1 MLQVALQTER
11 GRMRM
16 FGDANRRQQGKRVNN
31 LQLTPASS
39 DVRRNACTDR
49 CPNFLIDQIAFP
61 AILHHGIPAGLEVT
75 HFISLSCVTRAGV
88 EKSATGNSPRTLPG
102 FLLHLP

>member
-1 MLQVALQTER
+1 MQYIML
-11 GRMRM
+11 
-16 FGDANRRQQGKRVNN
+16 RRPELRRSDKGKRVNN